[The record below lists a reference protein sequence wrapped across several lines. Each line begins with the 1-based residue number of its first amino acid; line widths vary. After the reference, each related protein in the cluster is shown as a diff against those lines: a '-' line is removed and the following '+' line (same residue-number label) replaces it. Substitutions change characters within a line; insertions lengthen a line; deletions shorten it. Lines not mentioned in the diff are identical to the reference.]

1 MRTWLTLAK
10 GCPRGRGKA
19 AVWRV
24 KERLR
29 PATDYGLTPD
39 DAAILYGVQIE
50 MFDKSGHVNGKDYNA
65 DVDATMEHM
74 SLCVFQY
81 YRYYGLEDALRELR
95 RWPRLRPYW
104 RRIRRRVCDYC
115 GRQNS
120 LSEPRLLVCSGC
132 AVARYCDEECQAADF
147 SHHAERCPVLARRWS
162 GVGTCPSGLKQ
173 AILGGTWNNPAV
185 IPNAQARAALGA
197 LRAEVQRYGRALYW
211 LGSAVA
217 SASVR

>member
-1 MRTWLTLAK
+1 MS
-10 GCPRGRGKA
+10 PN
-19 AVWRV
+19 
-24 KERLR
+24 
-29 PATDYGLTPD
+29 
-39 DAAILYGVQIE
+39 DAAILYQVQIE
-50 MFDKSGHVNGKDYNA
+50 MFAQSEHVDYNA
-65 DVDATMEHM
+65 DVDAITEYM

-81 YRYYGLEDALRELR
+81 YRNCGLEDALREVR
-95 RWPRLRPYW
+95 RWPQLRPHW
-104 RRIRRRVCDYC
+104 RRLRRRVCEYC
-115 GRQNS
+115 GKQRD

-197 LRAEVQRYGRALYW
+197 LRAEVQRYGRALY
-211 LGSAVA
+211 
-217 SASVR
+217 